1 MKTTPE
7 KAVAL
12 KYDSQ
17 TQNAPKVL
25 AKGEG
30 ILARKI
36 IQKAKEYDIALF
48 SNEALVNSLMN
59 LEIESE
65 IPQELYQ
72 AVVELFVWL
81 AKTDAKAKF

>member
-1 MKTTPE
+1 MKTTPD

-17 TQNAPKVL
+17 KQNAPKVL
-25 AKGEG
+25 AKGKG
-30 ILARKI
+30 VMAQKI

-48 SNEALVNSLMN
+48 SNEALVNSLLD
-59 LEIESE
+59 LEIEAE